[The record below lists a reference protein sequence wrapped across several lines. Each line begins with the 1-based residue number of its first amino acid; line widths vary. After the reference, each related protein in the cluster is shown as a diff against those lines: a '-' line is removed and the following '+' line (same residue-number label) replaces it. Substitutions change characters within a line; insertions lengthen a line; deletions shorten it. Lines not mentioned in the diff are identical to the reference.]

1 MFVVDLEK
9 AAAVLGEMKSKG
21 RLYSAVIGP
30 VRPGGLHATRALS

>member
-9 AAAVLGEMKSKG
+9 AVAVLDGIKSED

-30 VRPGGLHATRALS
+30 VRPGVLDVTLALA